1 VTSTGPGSSGGPA
14 SPAKPGQDAL
24 TAPTSLSAE
33 DVQDILRLLD
43 TLPFDELTLETG
55 RFTLRLQRAADGGW
69 AQETTVAA
77 RPAPAEPAPPTG
89 PAPQTGPAP
98 PTGTA
103 PAAAPPPPTGPAPP
117 TGTGPTAAPPPPTQP
132 APSAAAATATGPAG
146 QPASQPAGAAARGT
160 GTEAGPGRDV
170 REVRAP
176 LLGTFYRA
184 PQPGAP
190 PYVEIGSQVAADTVV
205 AIIETMKL
213 MNPVYA
219 GTAGTVSEICLD
231 DGQFAEQDAVLMRVS
246 ARAG

>member
-1 VTSTGPGSSGGPA
+1 V

-43 TLPFDELTLETG
+43 TLPFDELTLETS

-77 RPAPAEPAPPTG
+77 RPAPAGTAPPTG
-89 PAPQTGPAP
+89 PAPPGPAPPGPAPRGPAPPGPAPRGPAPLGPAP
-98 PTGTA
+98 PT
-103 PAAAPPPPTGPAPP
+103 APPPPTKPAPP
-117 TGTGPTAAPPPPTQP
+117 
-132 APSAAAATATGPAG
+132 AAAAAATGPAG
-146 QPASQPAGAAARGT
+146 APASVAASQPAGAVARGT
-160 GTEAGPGRDV
+160 GTEAETGRDV

-219 GTAGTVSEICLD
+219 GTAGKVSEICLD

>member
-103 PAAAPPPPTGPAPP
+103 PAAAPPPPT
-117 TGTGPTAAPPPPTQP
+117 QP

-205 AIIETMKL
+205 ALIETMKL

-219 GTAGTVSEICLD
+219 GTAGRVSEICLD

>member
-1 VTSTGPGSSGGPA
+1 MTSTGPGSSSGPA
-14 SPAKPGQDAL
+14 SPRGSAGPRGPAKPGPDAL
-24 TAPTSLSAE
+24 TAMAPASLSTE

-43 TLPFDELTLETG
+43 TLPFDELTLETS

-69 AQETTVAA
+69 AQETHVAA
-77 RPAPAEPAPPTG
+77 RPAPAGPAPPTG
-89 PAPQTGPAP
+89 PAPPAGPAR
-98 PTGTA
+98 
-103 PAAAPPPPTGPAPP
+103 PAGP
-117 TGTGPTAAPPPPTQP
+117 
-132 APSAAAATATGPAG
+132 ATATGPAG
-146 QPASQPAGAAARGT
+146 QLAGEAASQPAGAAARGA
-160 GTEAGPGRDV
+160 GAGAGPERDP